1 MQVLPIIICTL
12 GVAIAM
18 TGNMANNP
26 GEDLF
31 ADNRITNYS
40 YFSPPFTLD
49 MHMAILRCASGL
61 GPGRN
66 IGTNLGLGGWYFNG
80 IQISSGD
87 NCGGAVFEVRSAGVR
102 NYPGV
107 INLYLCGTFTT
118 TEEGVYSCIVMN
130 SSMME
135 QTMRVGVYLSGRS
148 ESLNMYPHHLIVNHL
163 IYLHSCSNDRPFIII
178 YCNS

>member
-1 MQVLPIIICTL
+1 MQVLPIIFTL

-18 TGNMANNP
+18 TGNLTNNP

-31 ADNRITNYS
+31 ANNRITDYS
-40 YFSPPFTLD
+40 YISPPFTLD
-49 MHMAILRCASGL
+49 VHMAILRCASGL

-66 IGTNLGLGGWYFNG
+66 IDTNLGLGRWYFNG
-80 IQISSGD
+80 TEISSGT
-87 NCGGAVFEVRSAGVR
+87 NCGRAVFEVRTAGVR

-118 TEEGVYSCIVMN
+118 TEEGIYSCTMMN

-135 QTMRVGVYLSGRS
+135 QTRRVGVYLSGRS
-148 ESLNMYPHHLIVNHL
+148 ELLYLYPITSLLA
-163 IYLHSCSNDRPFIII
+163 YLHSCSSNRPSIII